1 MSGMIK
7 KSVFVSVV
15 VMALVGNAWGGWFSF
30 EPNILLLDGTHVA
43 WELEDIQKETAFR
56 VKGDIAKADQLIR
69 DEKVLIIESQ
79 KYDTR
84 VKYVKY
90 MEQDNN
96 VFVFV
101 KDESGTK
108 MWANMASLVC
118 QGIGG
123 SKRPVSKED
132 LAKGEFM
139 PLAN

>member
-7 KSVFVSVV
+7 KLVFVSVV
-15 VMALVGNAWGGWFSF
+15 MMALVGNAWGGWFSF
-30 EPNILLLDGTHVA
+30 EPNILLLDGTYVA
-43 WELEDIQKETAFR
+43 RELEDIQKETAFR
-56 VKGDIAKADQLIR
+56 EKGDIAKADELIR

-90 MEQDNN
+90 KEQDNS

-101 KDESGTK
+101 KNESGTK
-108 MWANMASLVC
+108 MWANMAGLVC
-118 QGIGG
+118 QGTDG

-132 LAKGEFM
+132 LAKGEFT